1 MTVRELITYLGFK
14 VDDSGIKKYEKGID
28 GLKGRVGSLSKGLNS
43 VGNLM
48 RLVGSAVAT
57 AGIVSLGKSILDTTG
72 EIEQYRVALGTMI
85 GDQEKANRIIHDL
98 DYSPVSDFYGTA
110 SAIGGLQGMVTFG
123 MDAEK
128 ASDTLTRLGDIAQ
141 GNNDA
146 FKSLSLNMG
155 QVFAKGKADATD
167 LKQFIGQGFDVV
179 GEVSKMT
186 GKSRAEIEKAGVTYE
201 QVAMALE
208 HITNEGGK
216 YYGMLQKQSQTI
228 PGMIKQFQSV
238 FAAIKEGIGMSVSDS
253 IKGLMADM
261 LATIRK
267 YQDKVVEIGSKIF
280 NAILKGIT
288 SIIGWVEVLAL
299 RTNKFE
305 GFRKLISSIVNLFKI
320 LGKEMIKIFVDFAPF
335 IDKVAG
341 VLANIINF
349 LTKHIKLIEFLV
361 VVIGSFVVAF
371 KMVIGAIELFN
382 TVMTIAKTIMLIFN
396 AVCATN
402 PLILIITAVIAG
414 IILLTV
420 AIIAIVKNW
429 DKVKKAFAKFGEWV
443 KSLFTKIKNIVIGI
457 WNAIKSFFIAYVKTI
472 FNLWKGVF
480 DAIKFIWMALVT
492 FYQNLWEKIKS
503 IFFSFVDWVKL
514 LFTDPVEA
522 IKQLWNGL
530 INFYQNLW
538 SNITGVFSNAI
549 EGIKSKFTGLWDGI
563 KDIASKI
570 GGFFGIDVNSSNST
584 SDSAMKNNAGVS
596 NSYASTINNNSVR
609 SPVVNSSSNITVNV
623 PKATS
628 EEQAKEISRQVQKA
642 VNDSWS
648 SAINGGRST
657 IPSPEARSF

>member
-288 SIIGWVEVLAL
+288 SIIGWIEVLAL

-361 VVIGSFVVAF
+361 AVIGSFVIAF

-420 AIIAIVKNW
+420 AIVAIVKNW
-429 DKVKKAFAKFGEWV
+429 DKVKKAFAKFGSWV
-443 KSLFTKIKNIVIGI
+443 KNLFSGIKNVISGIWNGIQSFWDSLPSFFENLWLKIKSSVQIFVEWIKNIFSVPIE
-457 WNAIKSFFIAYVKTI
+457 NIKNI
-472 FNLWKGVF
+472 
-480 DAIKFIWMALVT
+480 
-492 FYQNLWEKIKS
+492 
-503 IFFSFVDWVKL
+503 
-514 LFTDPVEA
+514 
-522 IKQLWNGL
+522 WNGL
-530 INFYQNLW
+530 INFFGNLW
-538 SNITGVFSNAI
+538 GGITGIFTNAI
-549 EGIKSKFTGLWDGI
+549 DGIKSKFTGLWDGI
-563 KDIASKI
+563 KGIASKI
-570 GGFFGIDVNSSNST
+570 GGFFGIDVNST